1 MRFLSRAAIVALLSL
16 SLSGCV
22 STLLAKRIV
31 QAPNRRGVP
40 QMTKDPKAVESL
52 AKTYAQTWRIRVGPP
67 AAELAVA
74 VVDPGDY
81 QLKHQ
86 LDVKPNPAGSGS
98 MNYNIGWQFRSA
110 AAPAIKPKATIVL
123 LHGIMVT
130 KEYMIHWALYL
141 AQQGYRTVL
150 VDLRGH
156 GRSTGEWIT
165 FGAIEA
171 KDLKQVM
178 DELQRRGLAAGRV
191 GVLGVSYGAV
201 VGLEWAALDLRVGTV
216 VALEPYSN
224 AQQAIREFSRGFY
237 AQQMKGITDAQFAS
251 AEAKAAHLAGFTW
264 ADADVLRSIERLHAP
279 VLFYHGEDDTWI
291 PPAHS
296 EKLMAVA
303 PAGSRRVL
311 LPEDNHLTLAVRL
324 DPIAPEVTAWFDA
337 HLTTATVAVRARRQ
351 GGMDTPADTKGFK

>member
-1 MRFLSRAAIVALLSL
+1 MRFLSRAAILALLSL
-16 SLSGCV
+16 ILSGCV

-40 QMTKDPKAVESL
+40 QMTKDPKAVEFL
-52 AKTYAQTWRIRVGPP
+52 AKTFAQTLRIPVGPP
-67 AAELAVA
+67 PAELAVA
-74 VVDPGDY
+74 VVEPGDY

-86 LDVKPNPAGSGS
+86 LDVKRNPDGSGS
-98 MNYNIGWQFRSA
+98 INYKIEWKFRPTD
-110 AAPAIKPKATIVL
+110 APAIKPKATIVL

-156 GRSTGEWIT
+156 GRSTGEWIA

-178 DELQRRGLAAGRV
+178 DELQRRGLGEGPV

-201 VGLEWAALDLRVGTV
+201 VGLEWAALDPRVGTV

-224 AQQAIREFSRGFY
+224 AQQAIMEFSRGFY
-237 AQQMKGITDAQFAS
+237 AQQMKNIPDAQFAS
-251 AEAKAAHLAGFTW
+251 AEIGAAHLAGFKW
-264 ADADVLRSIERLHAP
+264 ADADVLRSVERLHAP
-279 VLFYHGEDDTWI
+279 VLFYHGKDDTWI
-291 PPAHS
+291 PPTHS

-311 LPEDNHLTLAVRL
+311 LPDDNHLTLAVRL

-337 HLTTATVAVRARRQ
+337 HLA
-351 GGMDTPADTKGFK
+351 TPAAADGAR